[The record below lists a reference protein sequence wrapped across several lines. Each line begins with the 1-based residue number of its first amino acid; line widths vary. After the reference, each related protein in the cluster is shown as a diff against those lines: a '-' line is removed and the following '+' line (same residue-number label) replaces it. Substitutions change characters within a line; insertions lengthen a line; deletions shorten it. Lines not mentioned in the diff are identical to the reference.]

1 MTARGSEYNR
11 GYRPGSSHNEYS
23 TGFSFIG
30 TRCRD
35 VAREKTAHRFRA
47 QLGHRMPTPDR
58 RVAVRAR
65 PFRSATRGNE
75 AFFSGHFRVFLS
87 LVTRKRGGNRG
98 ALAVEFGRSL
108 ERVTDPQYPGLV
120 ESLAGDLKGE
130 RQTVL
135 ETDRRRKGRAAGQI

>member
-1 MTARGSEYNR
+1 MHAKAAWNR
-11 GYRPGSSHNEYS
+11 GYDPMCS
-23 TGFSFIG
+23 FSNFGACGYCLIG
-30 TRCRD
+30 GLIRNAVGRAVED
-35 VAREKTAHRFRA
+35 AQRRIAELPFERVRFDQ
-47 QLGHRMPTPDR
+47 QLG
-58 RVAVRAR
+58 V
-65 PFRSATRGNE
+65 NE

-87 LVTRKRGGNRG
+87 LVSRKRGGNRG

-135 ETDRRRKGRAAGQI
+135 ETDRH